1 MLVFLIS
8 PVSSFFCKGIFA
20 RGLKSP
26 RHLDHVYRCLSTNIE
41 QSTDTKKRVVFLGT
55 PQFAADSLQAIVDGS
70 ASNVISPFEVVAVV
84 TQPPG
89 DVKKW
94 SPVHKLGQA
103 LKLPVLAPETA
114 KDTEF
119 LAHLESLNVDL
130 CITAAY
136 GNFLP
141 KRFLSIPKLGTVN
154 IHPSMLP
161 LYRGAAPVQRSLQ
174 NGDSSTGV
182 SVAFTVHKMD
192 AGPIITQ
199 IPYPLSGQEKAPEV
213 LTECFRIGTKALLD
227 AMPSIFDGTIQT
239 TNQDDEKATHA
250 PKLTVE
256 DAVLD
261 FDTMSATTVH
271 NRCRGFQDWP
281 GVLATFQIGD
291 NLVKMKLIT
300 TYVMEPTAGAAERS
314 REVTIVKHAQS
325 SGKKAL
331 DMLRVVCGDGSV
343 LGVLEVLPVTRKQ
356 MYIKDLMNG
365 IKGDKTM
372 HWIPNTPVP

>member
-1 MLVFLIS
+1 MSGRTICGNIKHLFVTVSHSCKSNCMHISIVMLIFLVS
-8 PVSSFFCKGIFA
+8 PVSSLVCKNIFA
-20 RGLKSP
+20 RGVKIP
-26 RHLDHVYRCLSTNIE
+26 RLMRHVRRCVSTNIE
-41 QSTDTKKRVVFLGT
+41 QPAGARKRVVFLGT
-55 PQFAADSLQAIVDGS
+55 PQFAAESLQTIVDGS
-70 ASNVISPFEVVAVV
+70 VSNVLSPFEVVAVV

-89 DVKKW
+89 DVKKL

-103 LKLPVLAPETA
+103 LKLPVLSPETA
-114 KDTEF
+114 KDAEF
-119 LAHLESLNVDL
+119 LTHLESLGIDL

-199 IPYPLSGQEKAPEV
+199 IPYPLIGQEKAPEV
-213 LTECFRIGTKALLD
+213 LAECFRLGTRALLD
-227 AMPSIFDGTIQT
+227 ALPSIFDGSVQT
-239 TNQDDEKATHA
+239 TNQDDKKATHA
-250 PKLTVE
+250 PKLTVD
-256 DAVLD
+256 DAVVD

-281 GVLATFQIGD
+281 GVVATFQIGTFQD
-291 NLVKMKLIT
+291 EAN
-300 TYVMEPTAGAAERS
+300 
-314 REVTIVKHAQS
+314 HN
-325 SGKKAL
+325 
-331 DMLRVVCGDGSV
+331 VC
-343 LGVLEVLPVTRKQ
+343 
-356 MYIKDLMNG
+356 Y
-365 IKGDKTM
+365 
-372 HWIPNTPVP
+372 